1 MSQNIHF
8 DPISAD
14 FENSEF
20 FYQNETIFLEDQEHR
35 KRLLEDHAHLESTVT
50 NINTELENEKE
61 KTRKTLKLAYLL
73 RLEIAKV
80 GFRRFHY
87 RWLEN
92 SAGDR
97 KSDLN
102 FQPSKIE
109 PHLSKTHLSKKL

>member
-1 MSQNIHF
+1 MIKKFS
-8 DPISAD
+8 
-14 FENSEF
+14 
-20 FYQNETIFLEDQEHR
+20 EDQEHR

-92 SAGDR
+92 SARDR
-97 KSDLN
+97 KSDKKFLE
-102 FQPSKIE
+102 FKPSKMK
-109 PHLSKTHLSKKL
+109 PLLLKTHLSKKL